1 MLITDKPAVSIV
13 MPTYNRAHL
22 IAETVNSVIAQTFK
36 NWELIVIDDG
46 STDNTSDVLLNL
58 NDQRIQYLFFPHSG
72 MLGKLRNI
80 GIKLSK
86 GQYIAFLDSDD
97 LWAPDKLDSQI
108 SELEANPNFD
118 FCLTN
123 AEQFGD
129 GAVTTNVIAD
139 QRGNLLDPFL
149 LKNRFTFFVASLIFR
164 SRVVATTGLLNE
176 HYRLCADIDFFI
188 RMIADSQGVVL
199 QQKLVKI
206 RKHSGSTCSKLGFTA
221 FEENLKIVNDL
232 HEEKIIDSRQLNELR
247 KSYYYKMGMAYSQI
261 NDKGSAIRS
270 FAKYSAHSPFDLKGY
285 ARIMQNLF
293 SW

>member
-1 MLITDKPAVSIV
+1 MLTTDKPAVSIV
-13 MPTYNRAHL
+13 MPTYNRANL

-36 NWELIVIDDG
+36 NWELIIIDDG
-46 STDNTSDVLLNL
+46 STDNTSDVLLHL

-86 GQYIAFLDSDD
+86 GQFIAFLDSDD
-97 LWAPDKLDSQI
+97 VWAPDKLDSQI
-108 SELEANPNFD
+108 SELVANPNFD
-118 FCLTN
+118 YCLTN

-129 GAVTTNVIAD
+129 GAVITNEIVD
-139 QRGNLLDPFL
+139 QRGNLLDAFL
-149 LKNRFTFFVASLIFR
+149 LKNKFTFFVASLIFR
-164 SRVVATTGLLNE
+164 CQVVATTGLLNE

-188 RMIADSQGVVL
+188 RMIANSPGVVL
-199 QQKLVKI
+199 QRKLVKI

-232 HEEKIIDSRQLNELR
+232 HEGKIIDSRQLNELR
-247 KSYYYKMGMAYSQI
+247 KSYYYKMGMAYSQV

-270 FAKYSAHSPFDLKGY
+270 FAKYAAHSPLDVKGY
-285 ARIMQNLF
+285 ARIMQTLF